1 MVARLAPGAGAVAR
15 ALDATR
21 RFARAH
27 RLPQTTADRLAVIV
41 EEWVANIV
49 EHGRP
54 RAGSLIGFRMERA
67 RGAVRMTF
75 TDAGIAFDPR
85 SAQDKGPNLER
96 GGGAGIALIRSWSEI
111 EGYSRRSGRNR
122 LALRSKS

>member
-1 MVARLAPGAGAVAR
+1 VVARLRPGAGAVAR
-15 ALDATR
+15 ALIATR
-21 RFARAH
+21 RFAHAH
-27 RLPQTTADRLAVIV
+27 HMSQPTADRLAVIV

-54 RAGSLIGFRMERA
+54 RAGSLIGLRLERA
-67 RGAVRMTF
+67 LGGVRIAI

-85 SAQDKGPNLER
+85 DAQDKGPNLER
-96 GGGAGIALIRSWSEI
+96 GGGAGIALIRSWAEI
-111 EGYSRRSGRNR
+111 EAYSRRGGRNR